1 MKNIQQQ
8 IDIVSRLPD
17 DVLLMKAQRGD
28 PSIPQ
33 WAFVTEIDDR
43 TRARKESEA
52 NQQSQPKVA
61 DRVVQEGIAM
71 LQPQG
76 QPMAMQQPMQQPM
89 QGMYAG
95 GAVRMNEG
103 RMSPSFYDPEKNYR
117 TGSGIKQDSQG
128 NYYDG
133 FGNLVD
139 QNEAMAI
146 LAYENDGAPVPT
158 GRSIIDALNPFPS
171 ASAGSML
178 GEEKVEFLSD
188 PEKSNSNLVAEGT
201 VSPDIQRLVDMGSG
215 PQDAGRINPMES
227 RLILGPDAT
236 DLKTETSASNFNV
249 YGQAGVPRN
258 FDESIIG
265 RKVANVSGAL
275 EDFNFPSI
283 DRLGE
288 NVSSLA
294 ENTEFPSTYEIG
306 QNVRSGVGSLINK
319 IPGFGDYRDE
329 NLQAGMKASDALADF
344 GLGGLNLVS
353 GLFDE
358 DEFQKG
364 ARYGDNTGR
373 KFERFFD
380 PENPDSDMDT
390 SEQRIDLLN
399 NLLSSKEVSTGTQGL
414 TTEAE
419 ENAGEVIS
427 ILDPTNIDIN
437 EVVNPATGNVT
448 GEIPNVFYEDVK
460 SDKAKDDM
468 FSTMLMILGGSI
480 MQNDLGGGLERAAT
494 AGAKMKADER
504 ARGEKALD
512 RQITK
517 DYYNQRLLD
526 SQNTAEQ
533 LTQQRDLAR
542 QQKESQLELAA
553 LKEVGSVIAPN
564 RIEDL
569 RVQFEDQNKKALGL
583 RNTDPAAYEAAFNQ
597 YKAQAIRNYASGLQ
611 PIHQKAAEQLIA
623 SLGVQSKTLRYD
635 PKTQSVR

>member
-103 RMSPSFYDPEKNYR
+103 RMSPSFYDPAKNYR

-227 RLILGPDAT
+227 TLVLGPDAYDRKPEEFQAFDPIVMKKKRDSLANIPNLLANIPNLLPSAFEAGQAT
-236 DLKTETSASNFNV
+236 GEFGGSALDLSRTLTETPLEVAYNLGSDAGSGIGNF
-249 YGQAGVPRN
+249 
-258 FDESIIG
+258 F
-265 RKVANVSGAL
+265 
-275 EDFNFPSI
+275 
-283 DRLGE
+283 
-288 NVSSLA
+288 
-294 ENTEFPSTYEIG
+294 
-306 QNVRSGVGSLINK
+306 SGV
-319 IPGFGDYRDE
+319 FG
-329 NLQAGMKASDALADF
+329 
-344 GLGGLNLVS
+344 
-353 GLFDE
+353 
-358 DEFQKG
+358 
-364 ARYGDNTGR
+364 GD
-373 KFERFFD
+373 KFEKGFRFDTSGEAGPFRRRFYDSLD
-380 PENPDSDMDT
+380 PENPDSGMDT
-390 SEQRIDLLN
+390 REQRIDLLN
-399 NLLSSKEVSTGTQGL
+399 NLLSSEVGSTGTSVSTEEVSTGTQGV
-414 TTEAE
+414 TTEDTEGKGVRAAT
-419 ENAGEVIS
+419 NPI
-427 ILDPTNIDIN
+427 NIDIN
-437 EVVNPATGNVT
+437 EVVSPATGNVT

-480 MQNDLGGGLERAAT
+480 MKNDLGGGLERAAT

-533 LTQQRDLAR
+533 LTLQRDLAR
-542 QQKESQLELAA
+542 QQKENQLELAA